1 RPPQREEPPSVPFKL
16 FPRDVTF
23 FDMFVQQAE
32 IICEMARLFGDL
44 VHNFQD
50 VEARVRQI
58 NDVEHRGDE
67 VLHDI
72 LLRLDRTFVTPIDRE
87 DIHNLSNLMDDII
100 DFIQGSAARL
110 RLFGIEKPNPALREM
125 ADLISQA
132 AEVLLDGL
140 RRLPNFVDISD
151 LRKRMHDLED
161 AGDEVNRRAVAELF
175 KSVSNVPDV
184 VELIKWKEIIE
195 NTEDVLDR
203 FEDVFDVLE
212 SVVVK
217 HA

>member
-1 RPPQREEPPSVPFKL
+1 MPFKL